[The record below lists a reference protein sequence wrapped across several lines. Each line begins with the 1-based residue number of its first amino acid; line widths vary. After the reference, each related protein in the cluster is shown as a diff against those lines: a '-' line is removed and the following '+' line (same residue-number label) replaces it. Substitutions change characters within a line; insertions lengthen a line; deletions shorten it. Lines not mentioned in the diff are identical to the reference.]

1 MRNVI
6 VLIGLLIQ
14 FLFGCTTALGQNH
27 VQKLP
32 VALSSSITTNTQAV
46 FQNIQ
51 EAQAHLDVL
60 IPDFDEENC
69 GSETITS
76 SFKSKISNPSNAVVS
91 QWHSFQNNTSS
102 QEVKVSSTHYSVP
115 FIGFSTPIYITQ
127 RVIRI

>member
-1 MRNVI
+1 MKNVI

-14 FLFGCTTALGQNH
+14 FLLGCNTALGQNH

-32 VALSSSITTNTQAV
+32 VALSSSITTNTKAV
-46 FQNIQ
+46 IQNIQ

-69 GSETITS
+69 GSETGTS
-76 SFKSKISNPSNAVVS
+76 SFKNKSASPTNVIVS
-91 QWHSFQNNTSS
+91 QWHSFLNNISF
-102 QEVKVSSTHYSVP
+102 QEIVVSAMHYSIP

>member
-14 FLFGCTTALGQNH
+14 FLLGSTTALGQNH
-27 VQKLP
+27 VHKLP
-32 VALSSSITTNTQAV
+32 VALSTSINTNMQPV
-46 FQNIQ
+46 CQNIQ
-51 EAQAHLDVL
+51 ETHAHLDVL

-76 SFKSKISNPSNAVVS
+76 SFKSKISYPSNAIVF